1 MMRLMRLIYSSWR
14 LDDGE
19 GGIEAILHASRRNNE
34 RDGLTGALL
43 VGERHFLQ
51 VLEGSRTALGACMT
65 RIMRDPRHE
74 AIELI
79 SAGEVPARLF
89 ADWSMLRIDSGAI
102 GRCMPEPGLLSGGFR
117 PPEMPQA
124 AIEELC
130 RRIAAWG
137 GGDSSI

>member
-1 MMRLMRLIYSSWR
+1 MGLMRLIYSSWR

-34 RDGLTGALL
+34 RDGLTGALV

-51 VLEGSRTALGACMT
+51 ILEGSRGALGTCMT

-74 AIELI
+74 AVEMI
-79 SAGEVPARLF
+79 SAGEVPYRLF
-89 ADWSMLRIDSGAI
+89 ADWNMHRIDTAAIKRRILGRYLVAGA
-102 GRCMPEPGLLSGGFR
+102 FR

-124 AIEELC
+124 AIEDLC
-130 RRIAAWG
+130 RTLATQDWRESAA
-137 GGDSSI
+137 